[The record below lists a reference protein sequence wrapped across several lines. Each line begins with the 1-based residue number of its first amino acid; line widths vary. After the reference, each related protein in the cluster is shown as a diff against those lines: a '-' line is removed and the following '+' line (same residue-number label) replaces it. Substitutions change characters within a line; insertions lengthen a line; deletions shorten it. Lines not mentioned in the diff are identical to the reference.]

1 MIAINLL
8 PHRELKRAARQRQML
23 VIAGGVLILGA
34 LTVLLVHTA
43 INGMIDNQAARNQM
57 LKDEMAKLDKDIA
70 EIKKLKDT
78 TKSLLDRKKVVED
91 LQTNRAQE
99 VHLLDQ
105 MVRQLPDGMYLK
117 AIKQNGNVITLQGY
131 AQSNARVST
140 LLRNLEASPW
150 LESPDL
156 KEIKR
161 VTVNGISANE
171 FTLDVKLSQP
181 GQEDEMKS
189 GQHRTS
195 VGGNK
200 P

>member
-23 VIAGGVLILGA
+23 MVAGGVLILGA
-34 LTVLLVHTA
+34 LTVLLVHSA

-57 LKDEMAKLDKDIA
+57 LKDEMARLDKDIE

-117 AIKQNGNVITLQGY
+117 SIKQQGNVITLQGY

-156 KEIKR
+156 NEIKR
-161 VTVNGISANE
+161 VTVNGVSANE
-171 FTLDVKLSQP
+171 FTLTVKLSQP
-181 GQEDEMKS
+181 GQDDESKP
-189 GQHRTS
+189 GRPQAS

>member
-43 INGMIDNQAARNQM
+43 INGMIDNQTARNQM

>member
-34 LTVLLVHTA
+34 LTVLLVHSA

-91 LQTNRAQE
+91 LQTNRAEE

-117 AIKQNGNVITLQGY
+117 SIKQQGNMITLQGY

-140 LLRNLEASPW
+140 LLRNLQASPW
-150 LESPDL
+150 LDSPDL
-156 KEIKR
+156 NEIKR
-161 VTVNGISANE
+161 VTVNGVSANE
-171 FTLDVKLSQP
+171 FTLKVKLTQP
-181 GQEDEMKS
+181 GQDDDSKA
-189 GQHRTS
+189 GQPRTS
-195 VGGNK
+195 VGGHK
-200 P
+200 